1 MWIWLAPK
9 KSGEEEK
16 VKRILTDPKLAGIKA
31 MLEKDH
37 AIDCIMLLHLD
48 RGKWKDAKDFMR
60 ENKLTL
66 SDGTFRARMIE
77 IEDLGLAESER
88 IDPLKKLYKKT
99 EFGEKVAQLL
109 LKLFDQLETWFQGG
123 GDLAAFIF
131 VFLGF
136 WFKVGYIMELMVLA
150 NDREFSIFLFDL
162 ALLYCFAFIFDIV
175 LSL

>member
-1 MWIWLAPK
+1 MVPK

-16 VKRILTDPKLAGIKA
+16 IKRILTDPKLSYIKA

-37 AIDCIMLLHLD
+37 AIDCILLLHMN

-77 IEDLGLAESER
+77 IEELGLAKSER

-99 EFGEKVAQLL
+99 ELGEKVAKLL
-109 LKLFDQLETWFQGG
+109 LKFFDE
-123 GDLAAFIF
+123 
-131 VFLGF
+131 VY
-136 WFKVGYIMELMVLA
+136 V
-150 NDREFSIFLFDL
+150 
-162 ALLYCFAFIFDIV
+162 
-175 LSL
+175 

>member
-1 MWIWLAPK
+1 MLYSEQKIGESLMVPK

-16 VKRILTDPKLAGIKA
+16 IRRILTDHKLSYIKA

-37 AIDCIMLLHLD
+37 AIDCIMLLHVN

-77 IEDLGLAESER
+77 IEELGLAKSER

-99 EFGEKVAQLL
+99 ELGEKVAKLL
-109 LKLFDQLETWFQGG
+109 LKFFDE
-123 GDLAAFIF
+123 
-131 VFLGF
+131 VY
-136 WFKVGYIMELMVLA
+136 V
-150 NDREFSIFLFDL
+150 
-162 ALLYCFAFIFDIV
+162 
-175 LSL
+175 